1 MSHQSAVRESGR
13 LEDAALVAKEIIRDP
28 VREAVA
34 EAFAEEAAGREESD
48 GGSRRPGRLATG
60 VLVLLAVGV
69 AYAVVRRR
77 RSTGDSGP
85 DRESGPRGSAT
96 VESQPTDLDRPE
108 TDRPAAEGTGRAGST
123 ADEATE
129 YGTPSGAGDGSGYD
143 AGDAEDE
150 EEVEASSS

>member
-34 EAFAEEAAGREESD
+34 EAFAEEAARREGSD

-60 VLVLLAVGV
+60 VLVLLAIVV
-69 AYAVVRRR
+69 AYAAVRRR
-77 RSTGDSGP
+77 RSTGDAGP
-85 DRESGPRGSAT
+85 DRETGRRGSAT
-96 VESQPTDLDRPE
+96 VESHPTDLDRQE
-108 TDRPAAEGTGRAGST
+108 TERTTAEESGRAGST

-129 YGTPSGAGDGSGYD
+129 YGTPSGAGDASGYE
-143 AGDAEDE
+143 AGADDE
-150 EEVEASSS
+150 GEVEAPSS